1 MKRRTFLST
10 LTALI
15 AAPALPVAAAPTQ
28 LTQHFARAKLL
39 ARCHDRA
46 SPEMFARLMKLD
58 ADTAEGVYRM
68 LKERS
73 VIEAG
78 ADGITRALNPLNS
91 NCIPNEARKARD
103 FAQISSDVLKRL
115 KQQMQDRLADTPP
128 PTDESPE
135 DHSVSKIDE
144 NKPKIA

>member
-15 AAPALPVAAAPTQ
+15 AAPALPVSAASPQ
-28 LTQHFARAKLL
+28 ITQHFARAKLL

-46 SPEMFARLMKLD
+46 SPEMLARLMKLD
-58 ADTAEGVYRM
+58 ADTAQGVYTM

-78 ADGITRALNPLNS
+78 TDGISRALNPLNT
-91 NCIPNEARKARD
+91 NCVPNEARKARD
-103 FAQISSDVLKRL
+103 LAQVSSDVLKRL
-115 KQQMQDRLADTPP
+115 KQQVQQRLEDTTT
-128 PTDESPE
+128 PTDESRE